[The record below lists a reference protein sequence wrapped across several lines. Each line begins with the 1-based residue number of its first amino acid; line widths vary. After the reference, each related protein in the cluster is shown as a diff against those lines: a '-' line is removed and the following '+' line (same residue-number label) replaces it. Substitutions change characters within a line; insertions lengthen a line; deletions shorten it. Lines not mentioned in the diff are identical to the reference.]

1 MRIAGAGHAVF
12 AATMITLA
20 ILGLVTGDFAPIWQ
34 PVPKGLPA
42 RETLA
47 YLCVA
52 ISLACGIGL
61 CLRRTSAAA
70 SRMLWIYLSLWLLL
84 FKMRFILRAPLVEG
98 SYQTNGETAV
108 IVAGAWVL
116 YAWFANPWDRRWLG
130 FAVGDK
136 GVRKARVLYGLAM
149 IAFGLSHFVYLNL
162 TAPLV
167 PRWLPAPVF
176 WAYFTGGAF
185 LAAGAGVLTGVYAR
199 LAAALATVQI
209 GLFTLL
215 IWVPLVLAGN
225 ISPGQWGELVVSW
238 TITAGSWVVADS
250 YSR

>member
-116 YAWFANPWDRRWLG
+116 YAWFANRGTGDGWASPSGTRVFARRMCSM
-130 FAVGDK
+130 A
-136 GVRKARVLYGLAM
+136 
-149 IAFGLSHFVYLNL
+149 
-162 TAPLV
+162 
-167 PRWLPAPVF
+167 
-176 WAYFTGGAF
+176 
-185 LAAGAGVLTGVYAR
+185 
-199 LAAALATVQI
+199 
-209 GLFTLL
+209 
-215 IWVPLVLAGN
+215 
-225 ISPGQWGELVVSW
+225 SP
-238 TITAGSWVVADS
+238 
-250 YSR
+250 